1 MITSHGFQMTL
12 LLKKKRERFFAE
24 EAAKIMGRTWDI
36 GPDSEAP
43 DFLIAEGAHQFGLEV
58 CEIFTGSQGRSG
70 SAMKEAESH
79 NQQAVDALRREFEAT
94 TDVALTVKLVGDV
107 CEENLALVLPALHA
121 ADLASK
127 PIAYQSKIELDTG
140 LRARLNVYVTKALR
154 PEWYVMKD
162 RVGFV
167 DRNPMPRIV
176 DALKK
181 KSKKIPQYKLTAGP
195 NIRLLIVADRF
206 SSSGKLIPEN
216 TYPLDLMG
224 FQKVYFFSYP
234 ESVIAFDETSAGMN
248 VAT

>member
-1 MITSHGFQMTL
+1 M
-12 LLKKKRERFFAE
+12 
-24 EAAKIMGRTWDI
+24 D
-36 GPDSEAP
+36 
-43 DFLIAEGAHQFGLEV
+43 
-58 CEIFTGSQGRSG
+58 
-70 SAMKEAESH
+70 
-79 NQQAVDALRREFEAT
+79 
-94 TDVALTVKLVGDV
+94 
-107 CEENLALVLPALHA
+107 
-121 ADLASK
+121 
-127 PIAYQSKIELDTG
+127 
-140 LRARLNVYVTKALR
+140 
-154 PEWYVMKD
+154 VMKD